1 MKRLAIRVICL
12 FAAIAPIA
20 ASAQY
25 NIMAAFDAIINCK
38 EAEISDY
45 HFSMKDPKTKLKSG
59 QDDIFD
65 FVIPVSKKKLI
76 TNVLDAFEKDEN
88 TSYVIKKGKNTGQ
101 ENQILLHSEEATNGI
116 PIDNP
121 GYNYVYELF
130 APSKAEDP
138 KGIYRYA
145 YGFNYKEE
153 DGVIKGKIVINYAT
167 TIEYRNQAQ
176 RQRQLD
182 WMTSVE
188 KVNKK
193 VRDDDALQSWFEQ
206 EMACIN
212 GLKDAN
218 DKTRIALATKAYKL
232 IGNMDEYDVS
242 EQDKSTIKKMLEIT
256 LANQT
261 YSDPIL
267 RELLKQCQAGIK

>member
-1 MKRLAIRVICL
+1 MKRIAIRLICL
-12 FAAIAPIA
+12 FAAISPIA
-20 ASAQY
+20 ASAQS

-59 QDDIFD
+59 QDDIYN
-65 FVIPVSKKKLI
+65 FVIPASKKKLI
-76 TNVLDAFEKDEN
+76 SNVLDAFAKDE
-88 TSYVIKKGKNTGQ
+88 SIAWVIKKGKNTGPSY
-101 ENQILLHSEEATNGI
+101 QISLHSEEASGGI
-116 PIDNP
+116 PIDEP
-121 GYNYVYELF
+121 GFNYVYELF

-138 KGIYRYA
+138 KGIHRYA

-167 TIEYRNQAQ
+167 TAEYRQQAE

-182 WMTSVE
+182 WITGLD
-188 KVNKK
+188 KANQKAN
-193 VRDDDALQSWFEQ
+193 DDDSQQSWFEQ

-232 IGNMDEYDVS
+232 IGNMDEYEVPI
-242 EQDKSTIKKMLEIT
+242 QDRTTIKKMFEIA
-256 LANQT
+256 LANPA
-261 YSDPIL
+261 YSDPML